1 MDMHSRVMA
10 ILHIACGILLIGAIL
25 IAGLFFSA
33 LFSVAQESP
42 GAFAGLGAAVA
53 IPFIVIGACQMGAAV
68 AYLNGKAAARPF
80 VIVFGVLG
88 MLSFPLGT
96 ALGLYTI
103 WVLLVRKQPA
113 APQH

>member
-10 ILHIACGILLIGAIL
+10 ILHIACGSLLIGAIL

-42 GAFAGLGAAVA
+42 GAFAGLGAAIA
-53 IPFIVIGACQMGAAV
+53 IPFILIGACQIAAAA

-113 APQH
+113 VPQH